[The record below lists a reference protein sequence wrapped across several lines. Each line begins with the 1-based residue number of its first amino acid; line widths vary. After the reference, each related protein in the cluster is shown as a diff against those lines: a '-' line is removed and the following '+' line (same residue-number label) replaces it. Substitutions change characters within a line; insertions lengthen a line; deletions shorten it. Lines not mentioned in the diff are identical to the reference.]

1 MNASSE
7 ARSSERGR
15 AGWLRRLVLR
25 VLLAEK
31 VVQHA
36 VVTWALAFDVA
47 DIREG
52 LAVDYRALVV
62 LGGIA
67 GVLWAVAFV
76 AHLRGD
82 SRALWLAVGLALFD
96 IVGEFVAQGTRWI
109 LITVSFVVAIVILA
123 LAARELRTTA
133 RAGSRP

>member
-1 MNASSE
+1 MNATPEATSSD
-7 ARSSERGR
+7 RGR
-15 AGWLRRLVLR
+15 SGGLRRILLR
-25 VLLAEK
+25 VLLIEK

-36 VVTWALAFDVA
+36 FVTWALAFDVA

-67 GVLWAVAFV
+67 GVLWLVAFV

-82 SRALWLAVGLALFD
+82 RRAAWLAVGLALFD
-96 IVGEFVAQGTRWI
+96 IVGEFVAQGTLAI
-109 LITVSFVVAIVILA
+109 LVTVSFVAAVAILA
-123 LAARELRTTA
+123 LAARELRAQA
-133 RAGSRP
+133 RATSRP